1 MALEEEEDLE
11 GGVSPPE
18 RPRVAAAEVVL
29 LALAGGLAAAGAVV
43 AAELLWV
50 LPLDADGP
58 GAGGGS
64 TGLSAGEGVGVA
76 LEAGS
81 ALAAAARL
89 TPLLALLRR
98 EEGWREEGVAMDRAG
113 RTGERRVR
121 ERRSTVWIPEIND
134 PSNRQVG
141 LGVGNA
147 GGKAGGGAAGGE
159 HPITG

>member
-1 MALEEEEDLE
+1 MALEEEEELG

-43 AAELLWV
+43 AAGL

-64 TGLSAGEGVGVA
+64 TGLSAGEGVGVVA
-76 LEAGS
+76 RGGR

-159 HPITG
+159 HPVTG